1 MVLAHRR
8 HLPSNIISRTRTIG
22 ALPPIGGVIFAQV
35 SSRSLFFGEMRRDKS
50 RGKVTARTVHIEM
63 RCRWEY
69 LIVAVLLLGVLA
81 EMSQAARQAK
91 QAKQARRRS
100 RNANVRRLPANRS
113 QAVAKNTKSRAA
125 VRTGTTV
132 AKKSSP
138 SKASARATPAKVQ
151 SKIVGGSTTT
161 ISTAPYLVQVRR
173 GTSLCG
179 GSLVSTLWVLCAGH
193 CVKGH
198 SASQFLVRAGTTT
211 LDGSDGVVRS
221 VVFTAVAPRFTS
233 AKMNMDASL
242 LKLNET
248 MTGTNIATISMGSY
262 VPKAGSK
269 VRIAGWGL
277 TSEGGSTSQTLRAT
291 QITVVRQ
298 RVCSQNYGR
307 LASITKYMFCARG
320 RSKDSCSGDSG
331 GAVTRD
337 STLLGIV
344 SFGYGC
350 ARSGY
355 PGVYTA
361 VARIRPWANRIMSNN

>member
-1 MVLAHRR
+1 
-8 HLPSNIISRTRTIG
+8 
-22 ALPPIGGVIFAQV
+22 
-35 SSRSLFFGEMRRDKS
+35 MRRDKS

-69 LIVAVLLLGVLA
+69 LILAVLVLA
-81 EMSQAARQAK
+81 VLAQMTEAAQAN
-91 QAKQARRRS
+91 QARRRL
-100 RNANVRRLPANRS
+100 RNGNVRKLATNRS
-113 QAVAKNTKSRAA
+113 QAVAKTARSRAA
-125 VRTGTTV
+125 VRRGTSV
-132 AKKSSP
+132 AKKTSP
-138 SKASARATPAKVQ
+138 SKASKTATPAKIQ
-151 SKIVGGSTTT
+151 SKIVGGTTTT

-179 GSLVSTLWVLCAGH
+179 GSLISTLWVLSAGH
-193 CVKGH
+193 CVKGQT
-198 SASQFLVRAGTTT
+198 ASSFLVRGGTTT

-221 VVFTAVAPRFTS
+221 VVLTAVAPRFTTT
-233 AKMNMDASL
+233 KMNMDASL

-248 MTGTNIATISMGSY
+248 MTGTNIATISMGSF
-262 VPKAGSK
+262 VPKAGSR

-277 TSEGGSTSQTLRAT
+277 TSEGGSTSRTLRAT

-298 RVCSQNYGR
+298 RVCSQDYGR
-307 LASITKYMFCARG
+307 LATITKYMFCARG
-320 RSKDSCSGDSG
+320 KKKDSCSGDSG

-361 VARIRPWANRIMSNN
+361 VARIRTWANRIMSNN

>member
-1 MVLAHRR
+1 
-8 HLPSNIISRTRTIG
+8 
-22 ALPPIGGVIFAQV
+22 
-35 SSRSLFFGEMRRDKS
+35 MRRDKS
-50 RGKVTARTVHIEM
+50 RGKVTARAVHIEM

-69 LIVAVLLLGVLA
+69 LIVAVLLLAVLA
-81 EMSQAARQAK
+81 EMSQAAQAN
-91 QAKQARRRS
+91 QSRRRL
-100 RNANVRRLPANRS
+100 RNGNVRRLAANRS
-113 QAVAKNTKSRAA
+113 QAVAKTRAA
-125 VRTGTTV
+125 VKKGTSV
-132 AKKSSP
+132 AKKGTSVAKKGTSVAKKGT
-138 SKASARATPAKVQ
+138 SVAKKGTSVARKSAPRKSIAKATPAKIQ
-151 SKIVGGSTTT
+151 SKIVGGTTTT

-173 GTSLCG
+173 GTGLCG

-193 CVKGH
+193 CVKGY

-211 LDGSDGVVRS
+211 LDGSDGVVRT

-233 AKMNMDASL
+233 TKMNMDASL

-248 MTGTNIATISMGSY
+248 MTGTNIGTISMGSFI
-262 VPKAGSK
+262 PRAGSK

-277 TSEGGSTSQTLRAT
+277 TSEGGSTSRTLRAT

-298 RVCSQNYGR
+298 RVCKQEYSS

-320 RSKDSCSGDSG
+320 RNKDSCSGDSG
-331 GAVTRD
+331 GAVTRG

-361 VARIRPWANRIMSNN
+361 VARIRTWANSIMSNN

>member
-1 MVLAHRR
+1 
-8 HLPSNIISRTRTIG
+8 
-22 ALPPIGGVIFAQV
+22 
-35 SSRSLFFGEMRRDKS
+35 MRRDKS
-50 RGKVTARTVHIEM
+50 RGKVTARAVHIEM

-69 LIVAVLLLGVLA
+69 LIVAVLLLAVLA
-81 EMSQAARQAK
+81 EMSQAAQAN
-91 QAKQARRRS
+91 QARRRL
-100 RNANVRRLPANRS
+100 RNGNVRRLAANRS
-113 QAVAKNTKSRAA
+113 QAVAKNTQTRAA
-125 VRTGTTV
+125 VKKGTSVAKKGTSV
-132 AKKSSP
+132 AKKSAP
-138 SKASARATPAKVQ
+138 SKATAKATPAKIQ
-151 SKIVGGSTTT
+151 SKIVGGTTTT

-179 GSLVSTLWVLCAGH
+179 GSLVSVLWVLCAGH
-193 CVKGH
+193 CVKGY
-198 SASQFLVRAGTTT
+198 SASQILVRAGTTT

-233 AKMNMDASL
+233 TKMNMDASL

-248 MTGTNIATISMGSY
+248 MTGTNIATISMGSF
-262 VPKAGSK
+262 VPRAGSK

-277 TSEGGSTSQTLRAT
+277 TSEGGSTSSTLRAT

-298 RVCSQNYGR
+298 RVCRQEYGS

-320 RSKDSCSGDSG
+320 RNKDSCSGDSG
-331 GAVTRD
+331 GAVTRG

-361 VARIRPWANRIMSNN
+361 VARIRTWANRIMSNN